1 MTASRFRPVAVLPL
15 MMAVA
20 ACAVNPRDELQ
31 VPRVSVTVT
40 GAAVRILW
48 QPEGAQLVRVYLGT
62 RAGDGYG
69 ESLMWSVAANSK
81 NSLRSGLVY
90 GEPPANG
97 TTDVPARPLVSSS
110 TYTIE
115 VTRADPKGL
124 GDGFTNTS
132 NRYVGTAPLVYGRT
146 LP

>member
-1 MTASRFRPVAVLPL
+1 
-15 MMAVA
+15 MAVA
-20 ACAVNPRDELQ
+20 ACSVNSRDESQ
-31 VPRVSVTVT
+31 VPQVSVTVNPA
-40 GAAVRILW
+40 GVRIMW

-69 ESLMWSVAANSK
+69 DSLMWSVGANSR

-90 GEPPANG
+90 GETPAGG
-97 TTDVPARPLVSSS
+97 TTDVPAKRLVPST

-115 VTRADPKGL
+115 VTRADPKGS

-132 NRYVGTAPLVYGRT
+132 NRYVGTAPLVYTQT
-146 LP
+146 LR